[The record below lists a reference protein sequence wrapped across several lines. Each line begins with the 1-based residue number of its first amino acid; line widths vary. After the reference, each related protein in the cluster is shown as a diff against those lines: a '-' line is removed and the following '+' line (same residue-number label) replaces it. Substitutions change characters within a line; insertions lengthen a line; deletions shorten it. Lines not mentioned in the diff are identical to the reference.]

1 MIDPFIEFCDRKNLA
16 RSTVAAYKNIL
27 ANILSVE
34 KNKHLA
40 IMKIITDQKLKAN
53 TQRLYRQVYAL
64 YLKFSNQKKNYK
76 DISILKVKPM
86 QSVYRP
92 ILTKAQIYRR
102 TNIMLN
108 DKPKIIFYKLLIR
121 FMFETGIRIG
131 ELKTISEEDKQ
142 IYVIGKGNKNRQ
154 IFYNAETYEN
164 LKLFKNRIKTVS
176 YITVSKAIKDLLGNE
191 YSPHSLRRSFA
202 SFMLKKGALPKM
214 VQRQM
219 GHSSIATTFTYQQL
233 DENENYRIY
242 KKIMLNSK

>member
-86 QSVYRP
+86 
-92 ILTKAQIYRR
+92 
-102 TNIMLN
+102 
-108 DKPKIIFYKLLIR
+108 
-121 FMFETGIRIG
+121 
-131 ELKTISEEDKQ
+131 
-142 IYVIGKGNKNRQ
+142 
-154 IFYNAETYEN
+154 
-164 LKLFKNRIKTVS
+164 
-176 YITVSKAIKDLLGNE
+176 
-191 YSPHSLRRSFA
+191 
-202 SFMLKKGALPKM
+202 
-214 VQRQM
+214 
-219 GHSSIATTFTYQQL
+219 
-233 DENENYRIY
+233 
-242 KKIMLNSK
+242 